1 MTSEQKDKLIEEM
14 ERLLSDFADDNKNV
28 VSKQQ
33 YKGMKKALRILGYKV
48 KTDDDMER
56 VIITEIEW
64 LFYWI
69 GVILCRLK
77 YITKREK

>member
-28 VSKQQ
+28 ISKQQ

-56 VIITEIEW
+56 VIITEIE
-64 LFYWI
+64 
-69 GVILCRLK
+69 
-77 YITKREK
+77 

>member
-33 YKGMKKALRILGYKV
+33 YK
-48 KTDDDMER
+48 E
-56 VIITEIEW
+56 
-64 LFYWI
+64 
-69 GVILCRLK
+69 
-77 YITKREK
+77 

>member
-64 LFYWI
+64 LF
-69 GVILCRLK
+69 
-77 YITKREK
+77 